1 MSDLLRL
8 TGVTVPRPGDRPL
21 VALDLAMPAG
31 RVDVVLGANGAGK
44 SELLGAIMGLRPLA
58 AGQIWFAGADI
69 TDVLPYR
76 RARLGLGFCPEGRR
90 LFPAMTVAETLTAA
104 SRGTAAARRRRRE
117 MILDLFPALVTRLE
131 TTAWRL
137 SGGEQQMLAIGRAI
151 AGGPRL
157 LILDEPSLGLAPRVL
172 GDIAAALGHLK
183 ADGTAIL
190 IAEQNARFALAQADH
205 AWVLDQG
212 QLVLSAPAAGLLE
225 APEVRR
231 LMMGQ

>member
-1 MSDLLRL
+1 
-8 TGVTVPRPGDRPL
+8 
-21 VALDLAMPAG
+21 
-31 RVDVVLGANGAGK
+31 
-44 SELLGAIMGLRPLA
+44 
-58 AGQIWFAGADI
+58 
-69 TDVLPYR
+69 
-76 RARLGLGFCPEGRR
+76 
-90 LFPAMTVAETLTAA
+90 MTVAETLAAA
-104 SRGTAAARRRRRE
+104 SRGTAAARRRRRD
-117 MILDLFPALVTRLE
+117 MILDLFPALVPRLE

-137 SGGEQQMLAIGRAI
+137 SGGEQQMLAIGRAL
-151 AGGPRL
+151 AGDPRL

-212 QLVLSAPAAGLLE
+212 QLVLSAPAAGLLDT
-225 APEVRR
+225 PEVRR